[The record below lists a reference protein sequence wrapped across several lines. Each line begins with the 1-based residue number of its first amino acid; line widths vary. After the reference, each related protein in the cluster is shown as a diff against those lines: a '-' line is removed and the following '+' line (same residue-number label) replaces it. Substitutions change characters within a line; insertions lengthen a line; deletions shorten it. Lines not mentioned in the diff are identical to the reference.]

1 MNWISSPVA
10 VAEEFAEAA
19 RVDTSNVLGG
29 LQKQSLASRIA
40 VFLFLFALTAWLD
53 FVVDHDL
60 SLFAL
65 YLIPTLYSAWYLGA
79 GWAYG
84 TCFAGGV
91 VWFIDD
97 WPGWH
102 RYHHALIPY
111 GNLAGKIAVLTII
124 VAIVS
129 ALKNALEDQYKA
141 ERRVVEREL
150 EIASEVQ
157 KRLLPEQPPESDGLD
172 LAFVY
177 RGAQQLS
184 GDYYDFIPL
193 GAERI
198 AIAVGDVSGKGLP
211 GALLMAS
218 TESLVRTNLAM
229 REGKLGRF
237 ASELNARLFEQTAAE
252 RYVTLFFAIVDTSRL
267 KLYYVNAGHNPPLFF
282 RKWTLAT
289 DSSAPEVL
297 DQGGPPLGL
306 FSATQYLS
314 GQTTLQ
320 EGDILVLYT
329 DGVLDASNAEQQQ
342 FGEERLREA
351 VCASLSRSSTEICQN
366 VMDRLDA
373 FTSGTP
379 QWDDITLAVIK
390 VKTQFAE
397 SVSKPPETV
406 ALSTVGKFMK

>member
-1 MNWISSPVA
+1 MNWISSSVA
-10 VAEEFAEAA
+10 VAEDFADTT
-19 RVDTSNVLGG
+19 RVDTSKVLGR
-29 LQKQSLASRIA
+29 LQKQSRLSRIA
-40 VFLFLFALTAWLD
+40 VFIVLFVLTAWLD
-53 FVVDHDL
+53 FIVDHDL

-65 YLIPTLYSAWYLGA
+65 YLIPTLYSAWYLGT
-79 GWAYG
+79 GWAYSS
-84 TCFAGGV
+84 CFAGGI

-102 RYHHALIPY
+102 LYHHALIPY
-111 GNLAGKIAVLTII
+111 GNLAGRIAVLTII
-124 VAIVS
+124 VAMVS
-129 ALKNALEDQYKA
+129 ALKNALEDQYRA
-141 ERRVVEREL
+141 EQRVVERDL

-157 KRLLPEQPPESDGLD
+157 KRLLPEQPPEYAGLD

-193 GAERI
+193 TTERI
-198 AIAVGDVSGKGLP
+198 AITVGDVSGKGLP

-229 REGKLGRF
+229 HEGKLARF
-237 ASELNARLFEQTAAE
+237 ASELNARLYEQTAAE
-252 RYVTLFFAIVDTSRL
+252 RYVTLFFAIVDTSSL

-282 RKWTLAT
+282 RKWSLAT
-289 DSSAPEVL
+289 DRSAPEVL
-297 DQGGPPLGL
+297 DKGGPPLGL
-306 FSATQYLS
+306 FSSTPYLC
-314 GQTTLQ
+314 GHTALQ
-320 EGDILVLYT
+320 EGDVLVLYT

-351 VCASLSRSSTEICQN
+351 VRASLSLSSAEICRN

-373 FTSGTP
+373 FTSGSP

-390 VKTQFAE
+390 VKTQFADSLTE
-397 SVSKPPETV
+397 PLKTVVS
-406 ALSTVGKFMK
+406 STV

>member
-1 MNWISSPVA
+1 MNWISSSVA
-10 VAEEFAEAA
+10 VAEEFAEAT
-19 RVDTSNVLGG
+19 RVDMSNVLGRV
-29 LQKQSLASRIA
+29 QKQSRAGRIV
-40 VFLFLFALTAWLD
+40 VFITLFALTAWLD
-53 FVVDHDL
+53 FVVDRDL

-65 YLIPTLYSAWYLGA
+65 YLIPTLYSTWYLGTE
-79 GWAYG
+79 WAYG
-84 TCFAGGV
+84 SCFAGGV

-102 RYHHALIPY
+102 HYHHVMVPY
-111 GNLAGKIAVLTII
+111 GNLAGRVAVLTII
-124 VAIVS
+124 VVIVS

-141 ERRVVEREL
+141 ERRIVERDL

-157 KRLLPEQPPESDGLD
+157 KRLLPGQPPQCDGLD

-198 AIAVGDVSGKGLP
+198 AITVGDVSGKGLP

-218 TESLVRTNLAM
+218 TEGLIRTNLAM
-229 REGKLGRF
+229 REGELSRF
-237 ASELNARLFEQTAAE
+237 ASELNARLYEQTATE
-252 RYVTLFFAIVDTSRL
+252 RYVTLFFAIVDTSNL

-297 DQGGPPLGL
+297 DKGGPPLGL
-306 FSATQYLS
+306 FSATQYHS
-314 GQTTLQ
+314 GHTDLQ
-320 EGDILVLYT
+320 EGDVLVLYT
-329 DGVLDASNAEQQQ
+329 DGVLDASNAEQRQ
-342 FGEERLREA
+342 FGEERLRDA
-351 VCASLSRSSTEICQN
+351 VSASLSRSSAEICRN

-390 VKTQFAE
+390 VKTQFAD
-397 SVSKPPETV
+397 SLSKPPEAI
-406 ALSTVGKFMK
+406 ALSTV

>member
-1 MNWISSPVA
+1 MNWISSSVA
-10 VAEEFAEAA
+10 VAEDFADTT
-19 RVDTSNVLGG
+19 RVDTSRVLGR
-29 LQKQSLASRIA
+29 LHKQSRLSRVA
-40 VFLFLFALTAWLD
+40 VFIVLFALTAWLD
-53 FVVDHDL
+53 VIVDHDL

-65 YLIPTLYSAWYLGA
+65 YLIPTLYSAWYLGT

-84 TCFAGGV
+84 SCFAGGI

-102 RYHHALIPY
+102 LYHHALIPY
-111 GNLAGKIAVLTII
+111 GNLAGRIAVLTII

-129 ALKNALEDQYKA
+129 ALKNALEDQYRA
-141 ERRVVEREL
+141 EQRVVERDL

-157 KRLLPEQPPESDGLD
+157 KRLLPEQPPEYAGLD

-193 GAERI
+193 TTERI
-198 AIAVGDVSGKGLP
+198 AITVGDVSGKGLP

-229 REGKLGRF
+229 HEGKLARF
-237 ASELNARLFEQTAAE
+237 ASELNARLYEQTAPE
-252 RYVTLFFAIVDTSRL
+252 RYVTLFFAIVDTSSL

-282 RKWTLAT
+282 RKWSLAT
-289 DSSAPEVL
+289 DRSAPEVL
-297 DQGGPPLGL
+297 DKGGPPLGL
-306 FSATQYLS
+306 FSSTLYLS
-314 GQTTLQ
+314 GHTPLQ
-320 EGDILVLYT
+320 EGDVLVLYT

-351 VCASLSRSSTEICQN
+351 VRASLSLSSAEICRN
-366 VMDRLDA
+366 VMGRLDA
-373 FTSGTP
+373 FTAGTP

-390 VKTQFAE
+390 VKTQFADTLTE
-397 SVSKPPETV
+397 PLKTVVS
-406 ALSTVGKFMK
+406 STV